1 VAPTAWV
8 AAVLLVGVGMAMMLF
23 MATAN
28 TTLQLNSDAAMR
40 GRVMALYGLLFA
52 GSTPLGGPVMG
63 WISEAWGPRVG
74 MAIGGALSLAAALAA
89 VSRVRIRRRA
99 EALAPGEA
107 HETPDIAVA

>member
-1 VAPTAWV
+1 
-8 AAVLLVGVGMAMMLF
+8 MLF

-28 TTLQLNSDAAMR
+28 TTLQLGSEPAMR

-74 MAIGGALSLAAALAA
+74 VAIGGALSLAAALGG
-89 VSRVRIRRRA
+89 VSRVRVRRRA
-99 EALAPGEA
+99 TPLAPGPTHDA
-107 HETPDIAVA
+107 PDVAIV